1 MHFVCPIP
9 IVWGRVNH
17 ALHQAF
23 RENEQI
29 TEKPPV
35 ALILGGWWASSDERK
50 KECWMKMIDW
60 AERYGY
66 SHLIPDLKEDEQ
78 YWVHDMSRGYVDG
91 PPYTIFEAAEYE
103 DEGHLLKCIE
113 RGQVNDIND
122 SRERAFERS
131 ALIIAAYWHWEEGV
145 RLLLDNGADIE
156 RDGEGALHAA
166 FHSRE
171 DNDWLPT
178 VRLLIDRGVSMRS
191 KDDDGWSLLFAAA
204 NEGAVD
210 KVRFVLDFDSD
221 LEQLDVSQSLIQAA
235 SMGSMDCCRLLLEAG
250 ADSTI
255 TNPEDGSNASVRA
268 SENGY
273 TEVSEFIDK
282 WQSAG
287 IRGVVHGRK
296 D

>member
-1 MHFVCPIP
+1 MHFICPIP

-35 ALILGGWWASSDERK
+35 ALVLGGWWASSDERK

-66 SHLIPDLKEDEQ
+66 SHLIPDLKENEQ
-78 YWVHDMSRGYVDG
+78 YRVDEMSRGYVDG
-91 PPYTIFEAAEYE
+91 PPDTIFDAAEYE
-103 DEGHLLKCIE
+103 DESHLLKCIE
-113 RGQVNDIND
+113 REQVNDTNEIG
-122 SRERAFERS
+122 RS
-131 ALIIAAYWHWEEGV
+131 ALMIAAIEHWEEGV

-156 RDGEGALHAA
+156 RDGAWALHAA
-166 FHSRE
+166 FYSPE

-191 KDDDGWSLLFAAA
+191 KDNDGWSLLFAAA
-204 NEGAVD
+204 NEGAAD
-210 KVRFVLDFDSD
+210 KVRFVLDLDSD

-235 SMGSMDCCRLLLEAG
+235 SIGSMSCCRLLLEAG

-255 TNPEDGSNASVRA
+255 TNPEDGSTASVRA
-268 SENGY
+268 TENGY

-282 WQSAG
+282 WQSAR
-287 IRGVVHGRK
+287 IRGVVHGGR